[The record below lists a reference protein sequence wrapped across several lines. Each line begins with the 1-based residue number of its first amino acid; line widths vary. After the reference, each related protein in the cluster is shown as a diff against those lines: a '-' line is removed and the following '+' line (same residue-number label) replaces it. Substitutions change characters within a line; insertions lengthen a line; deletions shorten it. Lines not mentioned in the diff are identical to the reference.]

1 MGKRKRGT
9 RPPQALFDPVKCGQ
23 PISTVVTAGG
33 YQFEDQIFD
42 RAGYAILKDLPFGR
56 YRPVL
61 HASRTE
67 YILFSDCTALSS
79 VELCLAMKLL
89 ANRTL
94 KRFDKVRV
102 LDGQFEGCV
111 ATVQD
116 VEVYHLTIELPDV
129 VYQGSVEL
137 PLLSVTWTYEVGD
150 WVLVNSGKHNG
161 LHGFVVSVDTA
172 SESIIL
178 HSTTL
183 QESDVV
189 LCVDDVQQKPHD
201 ESYVLP
207 RSIPQ
212 KQPCPR
218 DKNVERYISSKVI
231 IQSNPFKGYRGVVRS
246 INGGGVADIE
256 LDLLRATGT
265 QMTQQHICELYY
277 IISRTPNPD
286 PMDVS
291 DTTNTTWCPGEEAAD
306 RELIPDADRHW
317 ISVAERSLTK
327 IRKLSV
333 KIAECTDD
341 FNDPEVNGKMG
352 VMHGVNGNKV
362 RVYVRPLSSD
372 QQGFFREIYYPFLSY
387 IPPTRKNQTVVV
399 VEASPDLGC
408 VQNIISTPGDFTAL
422 GAVSGKYKFVKLK
435 EIRTTGLA
443 SFL

>member
-1 MGKRKRGT
+1 M
-9 RPPQALFDPVKCGQ
+9 P
-23 PISTVVTAGG
+23 
-33 YQFEDQIFD
+33 
-42 RAGYAILKDLPFGR
+42 
-56 YRPVL
+56 
-61 HASRTE
+61 
-67 YILFSDCTALSS
+67 
-79 VELCLAMKLL
+79 
-89 ANRTL
+89 
-94 KRFDKVRV
+94 
-102 LDGQFEGCV
+102 
-111 ATVQD
+111 
-116 VEVYHLTIELPDV
+116 
-129 VYQGSVEL
+129 
-137 PLLSVTWTYEVGD
+137 
-150 WVLVNSGKHNG
+150 HN
-161 LHGFVVSVDTA
+161 
-172 SESIIL
+172 
-178 HSTTL
+178 
-183 QESDVV
+183 
-189 LCVDDVQQKPHD
+189 

-277 IISRTPNPD
+277 IIDEDLRLYEIENQTSYDLIATNILIPAPKLIAPQPRSRTPSPD

-306 RELIPDADRHW
+306 RELIPDGVSPRIPDRHW